1 MVEVTDLRMAYG
13 SKEILKGLTFSIKK
27 GKIVGLLGVN
37 GAGKSTTMNLLTG
50 YLVPTGGSVKV
61 CDQDMVKNPKRAKR
75 NIGYVPE
82 IPPIYKEL
90 KVREYLEYVAGLKH
104 VRNAAEEVDW
114 VLSVMELRDKEY
126 EFIKHLSKGYG
137 QRVGFAQAL
146 IGNPPVLIMDEPL
159 VGLDPAESKKI
170 RLLIKNL
177 QEDHAMLISS
187 HVLTEIEELC
197 NEILILKDGEF
208 VLDNNSIR
216 AKRRA
221 GTNRYEFVIKGER
234 AKIQN
239 ALTEYQGLKDVT
251 YVKES
256 EPGVYVYMGIAK
268 DARDIRDSVF
278 SYLVGMK
285 LHVYG
290 ITKVEN
296 SLEDVFMEATNEEDK

>member
-104 VRNAAEEVDW
+104 VRNAAEEVDR

-137 QRVGFAQAL
+137 QRGGFAQAL
-146 IGNPPVLIMDEPL
+146 IGYPPVLIMDEPL

-197 NEILILKDGEF
+197 NEILILNDGEF

-221 GTNRYEFVIKGER
+221 GTNR
-234 AKIQN
+234 
-239 ALTEYQGLKDVT
+239 
-251 YVKES
+251 
-256 EPGVYVYMGIAK
+256 
-268 DARDIRDSVF
+268 
-278 SYLVGMK
+278 
-285 LHVYG
+285 
-290 ITKVEN
+290 
-296 SLEDVFMEATNEEDK
+296 